1 MACQKANP
9 YHVLAIMNIEIIN
22 LTPHALTLR
31 APDGTD
37 TVIAPSGTVARV
49 AATPGALETLPGV
62 PVPVAR
68 PDVFGEVEGLPEL
81 VTGTIYIVSA
91 LVGAR
96 VCRPDVLTLGTGPS
110 DGAIR
115 NDKGQV
121 IAVTRLK
128 STV

>member
-1 MACQKANP
+1 MS
-9 YHVLAIMNIEIIN
+9 VLWTMHTKILN
-22 LTPHALTLR
+22 LTPHSLTLR

-49 AATPGALETLPGV
+49 TATPGELETIPGV

-68 PDVFGEVEGLPEL
+68 PDAFGDVEGLPEFEE
-81 VTGTIYIVSA
+81 GTIYIVSA

-96 VCRPDVLTLGTGPS
+96 VVRPDVFTLGTGPS

-128 STV
+128 STL